1 MSQPRRSPESQAST
15 PTMPAEETSP
25 LALICE
31 NLVVSLER
39 REVLRGVN
47 LSVATGEWVALIGPN
62 GAGKTTLLHA
72 IAGIHRFHGRVLIAG
87 EDAAAMRPRR
97 RARLV
102 SLVPQNPV
110 MPAGV
115 SALAYVLLGR
125 TPHRGFSLGVTGEDH
140 ESATRALKSLDLTE
154 ISERPI
160 NKLSGGERQRVITAR
175 ALAQEAPLMLL
186 DEPIASLD
194 VGRQLE
200 VLELVDDLRRQRNL
214 TVLCALHDLNL
225 AAQFADR
232 LLLLAEG
239 RFVAGGTPPEVLSA
253 PEIARYYGSDVEL
266 ITDERGSVVVIR
278 REPRR

>member
-1 MSQPRRSPESQAST
+1 MNPPRQFPGQQ
-15 PTMPAEETSP
+15 
-25 LALICE
+25 ALICE
-31 NLVVSLER
+31 NLTVSLER

-72 IAGIHRFHGRVLIAG
+72 IAGIHRFQGRVLIAG

-97 RARLV
+97 RAQMV

-125 TPHRGFSLGVTGEDH
+125 TPHRGFSLGVAGEDH
-140 ESATRALKSLDLTE
+140 KSATRALKSLGITE
-154 ISERPI
+154 FSERPL

-194 VGRQLE
+194 IGRQLE

-239 RFVAGGTPPEVLSA
+239 RFVAEGTPPEVLSA
-253 PEIARYYGSDVEL
+253 PEITRYYGSDVEL
-266 ITDERGSVVVIR
+266 LTDERGPVVLVR
-278 REPRR
+278 REPTR